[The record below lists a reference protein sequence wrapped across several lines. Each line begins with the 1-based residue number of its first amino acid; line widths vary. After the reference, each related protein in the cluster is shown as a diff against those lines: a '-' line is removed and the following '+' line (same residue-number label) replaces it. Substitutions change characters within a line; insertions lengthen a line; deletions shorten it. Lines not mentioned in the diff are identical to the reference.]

1 MVLSLASLLSEREGV
16 TLYIEYKVEKK
27 RSKNQKP
34 KTPPQTTTL
43 LVLPHPL
50 RLLHA
55 VGPSIGETLE
65 TERGT

>member
-34 KTPPQTTTL
+34 KTPPQTRQHFSYYPT
-43 LVLPHPL
+43 PF
-50 RLLHA
+50 A
-55 VGPSIGETLE
+55 FCMQ
-65 TERGT
+65 